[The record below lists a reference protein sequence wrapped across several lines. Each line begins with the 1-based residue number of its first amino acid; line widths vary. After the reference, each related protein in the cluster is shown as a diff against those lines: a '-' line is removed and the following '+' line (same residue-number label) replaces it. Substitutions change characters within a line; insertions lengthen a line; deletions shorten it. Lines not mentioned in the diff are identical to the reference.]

1 MDSYKNLSRRKF
13 LQSSA
18 VTAAGLGFGASSLA
32 NLAYDPNTGA
42 AVDPAARTRKNH
54 SPNDKIVMGLIGC
67 NGMGA
72 ANMRNLMGFDDV
84 EFAAICDV
92 DSARMPGDIKKIEE
106 VYGKKPEIFS
116 DYRKML
122 ERKDIDAI
130 IVGSPDH
137 WHALN
142 LIHACE
148 AGKDV
153 YCEKPISHNF
163 VEANAMMGAQKNF
176 KRVVQVGTW
185 QRSTREFHDAIEYI
199 RAGKLGKI
207 THCRVW
213 GWDGTRIGKGNVAT
227 PPSSLNYDMWTG
239 PAELKPYQQNKT
251 HYNWRWVR
259 NTGGGITTDWGVHM
273 IDIALLGM
281 SKGLDLVMPD
291 KVTSFGGLWASDG
304 DDRDAWD
311 SIESVMRFPDQNFVL
326 TWSILRDHPGKD
338 GNGCEFVSADGRTL
352 RVWRGNW
359 IIMDA
364 EGKELPKESADPQD
378 GNHWR
383 NFLDCVKSRQA
394 PRSDLHSVGQTTQVC
409 HLANMSL
416 YSGKTVTFDKKKMD
430 IVGNDGKGNLSYSR
444 EYRKGYTLK
453 KYPVV

>member
-1 MDSYKNLSRRKF
+1 MDSNNNLSRRKF

-18 VTAAGLGFGASSLA
+18 VSAASLGFGASSLA
-32 NLAYDPNTGA
+32 SLAFDPNTNE
-42 AVDPAARTRKNH
+42 VTDPSARKRKNH
-54 SPNDKIVMGLIGC
+54 SANDKIVMGLIGC

-72 ANMRNLMGFDDV
+72 ANMRNLMGFEDV

-92 DSARMPGDIKKIEE
+92 DTARMPNDIKKIEE

-148 AGKDV
+148 AGKDI

-163 VEANAMMGAQKNF
+163 VEARSMMNCQAYH

-185 QRSTREFHDAIEYI
+185 QRSTKEFHDAIEYI
-199 RAGKLGKI
+199 RAGKLGRI
-207 THCRVW
+207 THVRAW
-213 GWDGTRIGKGNVAT
+213 AWDGTRIGKEQPKSV
-227 PPSSLNYDMWTG
+227 PSTLDYDMWCG
-239 PAELKPYQQNKT
+239 PAEMKPYQQNKT

-273 IDIALLGM
+273 IDIALLGI
-281 SKGLDLVMPD
+281 SKGLDLMMPNKVMS
-291 KVTSFGGLWASDG
+291 VGGAWGIKD
-304 DDRDAWD
+304 DDRDTAD
-311 SIESVMRFPDQNFVL
+311 SVESIMSFPDSEVMM
-326 TWSILRDHPGKD
+326 TWSLVRDHPGKD
-338 GNGCEFVSADGRTL
+338 GNGAEFVSADGRTL
-352 RVWRGNW
+352 RVWRGGW
-359 IIMDA
+359 KILDA

-378 GNHWR
+378 SNHWR
-383 NFLDCVKSRQA
+383 NFLDCVKSREK
-394 PRSDLHSVGQTTQVC
+394 PRSDLHSVGQTTMVC
-409 HLANMSL
+409 HMSNMAL
-416 YSGKTVTFDKKKMD
+416 YSGQTVLFDKSKHD
-430 IVGNDGKGNLSYSR
+430 IVGNGGKGTLSYER
-444 EYRKGYTLK
+444 KYRKGYSLK
-453 KYPVV
+453 KY